1 MKCDNL
7 MAMTELL
14 QSKQITDPDM
24 CAAYGAVVRAGRNA
38 LGMSQNGL
46 AATLGVHRT
55 TLVRLEQGTPPLRRG
70 LCLTAVDVLKKA
82 GVACETLA
90 IQTGTG
96 ILNDGSLL
104 LTISADAIK
113 KAQQGIEGLISG
125 DDLSEHFLGDG
136 FVPPLEEKPL
146 RKK

>member
-1 MKCDNL
+1 
-7 MAMTELL
+7 
-14 QSKQITDPDM
+14 M

-46 AATLGVHRT
+46 AAILGVHRT

-96 ILNDGSLL
+96 QFNDGSLL

-113 KAQQGIEGLISG
+113 KAQQGIEGLIHG
-125 DDLSEHFLGDG
+125 DDLSAHFLGDE

>member
-1 MKCDNL
+1 

-46 AATLGVHRT
+46 AAMLGVHRT

-90 IQTGTG
+90 IQTGNG
-96 ILNDGSLL
+96 RFSDGCLL
-104 LTISADAIK
+104 LTISADAVR
-113 KAQQGIEGLISG
+113 KAQQGIEGLIPS
-125 DDLSEHFLGDG
+125 DDLSVHFLGEG

>member
-1 MKCDNL
+1 
-7 MAMTELL
+7 MAMTEPL

-46 AATLGVHRT
+46 AAILGVHRT

-82 GVACETLA
+82 GVACEALA

-96 ILNDGSLL
+96 QFNDGSVL

-113 KAQQGIEGLISG
+113 KAQQGIEGLVHG
-125 DDLSEHFLGDG
+125 DDLSAHFLGHG

>member
-46 AATLGVHRT
+46 AAILGVHRT

-96 ILNDGSLL
+96 QFNDGSLL

-113 KAQQGIEGLISG
+113 KAQQGIEGLIHG
-125 DDLSEHFLGDG
+125 DDLSAHFLGDG

>member
-1 MKCDNL
+1 
-7 MAMTELL
+7 MAMTDSL

-24 CAAYGAVVRAGRNA
+24 CAAYGAVVRADRNA
-38 LGMSQNGL
+38 LGISQNGL
-46 AATLGVHRT
+46 AAILGVHRT

-82 GVACETLA
+82 GVACETLE

-96 ILNDGSLL
+96 KFNDGELL
-104 LTISADAIK
+104 LTITADAVR
-113 KAQQGIEGLISG
+113 KAQQGIEGIIPSA
-125 DDLSEHFLGDG
+125 DLSAHFLGDG

>member
-1 MKCDNL
+1 
-7 MAMTELL
+7 
-14 QSKQITDPDM
+14 M
-24 CAAYGAVVRAGRNA
+24 CAAYGAVVRAGRNT
-38 LGMSQNGL
+38 LGMSQNGM
-46 AATLGVHRT
+46 AAILGVHRT

-82 GVACETLA
+82 GVACETLE

-96 ILNDGSLL
+96 RFSDGCLL
-104 LTISADAIK
+104 LTISADAVR
-113 KAQQGIEGLISG
+113 KAQQGIEGLIPS
-125 DDLSEHFLGDG
+125 DDLSVHFLGEG

>member
-46 AATLGVHRT
+46 AAILGVHRT

-90 IQTGTG
+90 TGTG
-96 ILNDGSLL
+96 QFIDGSLL

-113 KAQQGIEGLISG
+113 KAQQGIEGLVDG
-125 DDLSEHFLGDG
+125 DDLSAHFLGDG

>member
-46 AATLGVHRT
+46 AAILGVHRT

-82 GVACETLA
+82 GVACETVA

-96 ILNDGSLL
+96 RLNDGSLL
-104 LTISADAIK
+104 LTISADTIK
-113 KAQQGIEGLISG
+113 KAQQGIEGLIPG
-125 DDLSEHFLGDG
+125 DDLSTHFLGDG

>member
-1 MKCDNL
+1 
-7 MAMTELL
+7 MAMADTL

-46 AATLGVHRT
+46 AAILGIHRT

-70 LCLTAVDVLKKA
+70 LCLTAVDVLQKA
-82 GVACETLA
+82 GVACETLE

-96 ILNDGSLL
+96 RFKDGSLL
-104 LTISADAIK
+104 LTISADAVK
-113 KAQQGIEGLISG
+113 KAQQGIEGLIPR
-125 DDLSEHFLGDG
+125 DDLSAHFLGNG

>member
-46 AATLGVHRT
+46 AAMLGVHRT

-125 DDLSEHFLGDG
+125 DDLSAHFLGDG

>member
-7 MAMTELL
+7 MAMTEPL

-38 LGMSQNGL
+38 LGMSQNDL
-46 AATLGVHRT
+46 AAILGVHRT

-96 ILNDGSLL
+96 QFNDGSLL

-113 KAQQGIEGLISG
+113 KAQQGIEGLIHG
-125 DDLSEHFLGDG
+125 DDLSAHFLGDG

>member
-1 MKCDNL
+1 

-46 AATLGVHRT
+46 AAMLGVHRT

-96 ILNDGSLL
+96 QFIDGSLL

-113 KAQQGIEGLISG
+113 KAQQGIEGLVDG
-125 DDLSEHFLGDG
+125 DDLSAHFLGDG

>member
-1 MKCDNL
+1 

-46 AATLGVHRT
+46 AAILGVHRT

-96 ILNDGSLL
+96 QFNDGSLL

-113 KAQQGIEGLISG
+113 KAQQGLEGLRHG
-125 DDLSEHFLGDG
+125 EALSAHVLGDG

>member
-7 MAMTELL
+7 MAMTEPL

-46 AATLGVHRT
+46 AAILGVHRT

-96 ILNDGSLL
+96 QFNDGSLL

-113 KAQQGIEGLISG
+113 KAQQGIEGLIHG
-125 DDLSEHFLGDG
+125 DDLSAHFLGDG

>member
-7 MAMTELL
+7 MAMPEPL

-46 AATLGVHRT
+46 AAILGVHRT

-96 ILNDGSLL
+96 QFTDGSLL

-113 KAQQGIEGLISG
+113 KAQQGIEGLIHG
-125 DDLSEHFLGDG
+125 DDLSAHFLGDG